1 MFITIYPGLVICPF
15 LTYVPDIETGV
26 YLEWIEDFNKE
37 YVEYMFS
44 ERLTPMQP
52 GFNVL
57 VDGPLRKL
65 YCTINDVPFD
75 EDLFEKATKRQTKA
89 IFMEEFIIHIGKH
102 EANEYEE
109 KKHLNS
115 LPEINASGT
124 GCKNAKR
131 GIQS

>member
-1 MFITIYPGLVICPF
+1 MSIS
-15 LTYVPDIETGV
+15 YVPDVQTGV

-102 EANEYEE
+102 EVNEYKE
-109 KKHLNS
+109 KKHLDS

-131 GIQS
+131 GIRS